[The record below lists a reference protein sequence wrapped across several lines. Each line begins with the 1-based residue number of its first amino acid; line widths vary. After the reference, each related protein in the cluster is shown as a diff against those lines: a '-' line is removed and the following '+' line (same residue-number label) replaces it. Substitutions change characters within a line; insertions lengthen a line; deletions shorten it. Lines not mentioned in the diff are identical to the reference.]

1 MSAAAKCRFVCI
13 QVSVHSSF
21 SKFAFMNNYCTKNLV
36 DQVYFCIA
44 DPEKICA
51 DKQHFAMLVHS
62 KLLWHVMTIKVA
74 GGVFNIH
81 EIHQLFSVNI
91 DRPACNE

>member
-1 MSAAAKCRFVCI
+1 MLDLAVGE
-13 QVSVHSSF
+13 
-21 SKFAFMNNYCTKNLV
+21 
-36 DQVYFCIA
+36 VYIEQQITPF
-44 DPEKICA
+44 
-51 DKQHFAMLVHS
+51 
-62 KLLWHVMTIKVA
+62 KVA